1 MVKTQ
6 RQTQFDLAGGALLL
20 LSLLL
25 CGVGMSKFQ
34 SNTEDVLQWL
44 PDNSPTREEY
54 NDFERKFGADDF
66 LLATWDGCVVNDP
79 RLVQFC
85 ENLTRKDSGDLIRS
99 VVNGSDV
106 LAKLRNEFDLPAKH
120 VVNRFKGI
128 FFGVDDTNQTLAL
141 I

>member
-1 MVKTQ
+1 
-6 RQTQFDLAGGALLL
+6 
-20 LSLLL
+20 
-25 CGVGMSKFQ
+25 MSKFQ

-120 VVNRFKGI
+120 VVN
-128 FFGVDDTNQTLAL
+128 LSL
-141 I
+141 IHI